1 MIHIAI
7 TGGIH
12 IDGFS
17 DYMDLI
23 GSRKRGEEASKV
35 LKDPRKGSFGV
46 MGITLNI
53 VVSLASIDVILTNIS
68 PKWLMV
74 PLLGLL
80 YVVSA
85 ESMYIVLRYGRREP
99 YNGLANVFY
108 DNSMSRGKI
117 ALNMVVLLAL
127 TLVLVSV
134 PGVLY
139 GYIHITATTAVL
151 MYASSLVICTV
162 ILRDSS
168 SRLGYVNGDVLG
180 FSFELHRVVLLLSMA
195 LLLQLAS
202 LGCC

>member
-23 GSRKRGEEASKV
+23 GSRKRGKEAGEV

-53 VVSLASIDVILTNIS
+53 VVGLASIDIMLKNIF
-68 PKWLMV
+68 PEWLMV

-85 ESMYIVLRYGRREP
+85 ESMYIVLRYGGREP
-99 YNGLANVFY
+99 YNGLAGVFY

-139 GYIHITATTAVL
+139 GYIHIMTAAAVL
-151 MYASSLVICTV
+151 MYASSLVICV
-162 ILRDSS
+162 IVLRDSS
-168 SRLGYVNGDVLG
+168 LRLGYVNGDVLG
-180 FSFELHRVVLLLSMA
+180 FSFELNRMVLLLSMA
-195 LLLQLAS
+195 LLLQLAG